1 MNADSVN
8 ASNFLE
14 VVNLAFFDANQQT
27 RSRHETA
34 LTNCMR
40 NNPTLFVTLCTNFFN
55 KDDIVINIRVTI
67 STILKLA
74 IKPTK
79 GNENLSI
86 WMVIPQE
93 TKTEIQETGLMNL
106 VDEND
111 LIKNAAASLVA
122 DVFACD
128 CLAEKQWIDL
138 LPNLRNNL
146 NHEDPNV
153 QKSAI
158 LTLGYICEVLH
169 QEKITTL
176 TDEQVD
182 AMITG
187 ICLGLK
193 KYDNKTIT
201 ALKALENSIN
211 FLTESIQKETVS
223 DFIMNLLM
231 NIHMEALKAG
241 DTNVVRQNILCL
253 VEICPLIYP
262 SFAKYHEVVFNNII
276 LAAGMNNKEVI
287 LVVNEFF
294 IAILKEELKN
304 QNFRFFQNFV
314 VRALEKILEALI
326 LLLPEEFDLNEPDD
340 NIDILDSSLL
350 AMTNMNKIYLEQF
363 TFGHLMKVI
372 SIYIEKNDDVS
383 KSVALLA
390 LESMLEVPQNQKVY
404 DTLFSV
410 FYGVTSIFSK
420 PNLRL
425 KMLTG
430 SILAKIAKYYP
441 GIFMED
447 RNFASVYPILMAQF
461 NQEARSF
468 KIIRL
473 VCRTFDNI
481 STNFEN
487 LSSHAKSQLI
497 VNHEPVIENLLRSV
511 NSPGV
516 SMFYIDLVYGTIMNL
531 IQYVVP
537 IENLSRWFMFYWE
550 SFQTIKN
557 NLRNEI
563 VKAKVDGIFIN
574 LNIIV
579 QTLILKNK
587 PLQLGENKNEQLGN
601 IFNEI
606 IQIFQSLNEMLPELL
621 LFLVSM
627 IELHPEVYQPFIQ
640 TFMREYLG
648 RAIEQKSHPELFQ
661 VGITCMGCLVKT
673 YGKNMEPYMQ
683 KLLPF
688 MVQSLGDSAMRK
700 ETKIHMFFTV
710 ADISAH
716 CPEATYANFDQIL
729 NLLEMA
735 FTAVLQL
742 QKLTDPENKSYTNS
756 LKETLID
763 MMLCIIHGL
772 FYQDQETPQMNSLRQ
787 FLPKVIEFAR
797 LTTGPDVELNIGY
810 NRDVLMLLM
819 DIYLKEKQSNI
830 VDQNLLLNLYKNLL
844 NYAHISDIKETLEEV
859 RRYLFDNKDPLSN
872 TNFG

>member
-14 VVNLAFFDANQQT
+14 VVRLAFFDANQQT

-34 LTNCMR
+34 LTTCMTTD
-40 NNPTLFVTLCTNFFN
+40 PTLFVNLCTTFFN
-55 KDDIVINIRVTI
+55 KDDIDLNIRITI

-79 GNENLSI
+79 GNETLSI
-86 WMVIPQE
+86 WMKISQE
-93 TKTEIQETGLMNL
+93 TKTAVQETGLMNL

-111 LIKNAAASLVA
+111 LIKNASASLVA

-128 CLAEKQWIDL
+128 CLFEKKWTDL

-169 QEKITTL
+169 QEKITSL

-193 KYDNKTIT
+193 QYDNKTIT
-201 ALKALENSIN
+201 ALRALENSIN

-231 NIHMEALKAG
+231 NIHMEALNAG
-241 DTNVVRQNILCL
+241 DAKVIRQNILCL
-253 VEICPLIYP
+253 TEICPLIYS
-262 SFAKYHEVVFNNII
+262 SFGKYHEVVFKNVVSSC
-276 LAAGMNNKEVI
+276 GMNNTEVLI
-287 LVVNEFF
+287 VVNEFF
-294 IAILKEELKN
+294 NAILKKEKKN
-304 QNFRFFQNFV
+304 QNFRFLQNFV
-314 VRALEKILEALI
+314 VGSLERILESLI
-326 LLLPEEFDLNEPDD
+326 LLLPEEFEFNDPDE
-340 NIDILDSSLL
+340 NIDILLSSLQM
-350 AMTNMNKIYLEQF
+350 MTNMNTIYLDF
-363 TFGHLMKVI
+363 TFDPLMNII

-390 LESMLEVPQNQKVY
+390 LESMLEVPPNQKVY

-410 FYGVTSIFSK
+410 FYGVTSLFAK
-420 PNLRL
+420 PNLRI
-425 KMLTG
+425 KMFTG
-430 SILAKIAKYYP
+430 SILAKIALHYP

-447 RNFASVYPILMAQF
+447 RNFASVYPILMSQF
-461 NQEARSF
+461 HHQPRNF
-468 KIIRL
+468 K
-473 VCRTFDNI
+473 VCQFVCKTFDNI
-481 STNFEN
+481 SNNFSKLEH
-487 LSSHAKSQLI
+487 HAKSQLI
-497 VNHEPVIENLLRSV
+497 VNHEPVIENLLNSLD
-511 NSPGV
+511 SPGV
-516 SMFYIDLVYGTIMNL
+516 TLFYIDLVYGTIINL
-531 IQYVVP
+531 IQFVVP
-537 IENLSRWFMFYWE
+537 IENLSRWFVFYWE
-550 SFQTIKN
+550 SFQKIKH
-557 NLRNEI
+557 NLHDEI
-563 VKAKVDGIFIN
+563 VKAKTDGIFIN

-587 PLQLGENKNEQLGN
+587 QLQLGENHKEQLGL

-606 IQIFQSLNEMLPELL
+606 IQIFQNFNEILPELL

-627 IELHPEVYQPFIQ
+627 IELEHQVYQPFIENL
-640 TFMREYLG
+640 MREYLG

-673 YGKNMEPYMQ
+673 YGTLMEPYMK

-688 MVQSLGDSAMRK
+688 MVQSLGDQAMRK
-700 ETKIHMFFTV
+700 ETKMHMFFTV

-716 CPEATYANFDQIL
+716 CPEATYANFGQIL
-729 NLLEMA
+729 ELLEMA

-742 QKLTDPENKSYTNS
+742 QKMTDSENVEYTKS

-763 MMLCIIHGL
+763 MILCIIHGL
-772 FYQDQETPQMNSLRQ
+772 FYQDNETPQMILLRQ
-787 FLPKVIEFAR
+787 FLPKVIEFIR
-797 LTTGPDVELNIGY
+797 LTTGPEIPFNVDY
-810 NRDVLMLLM
+810 NRDTLILLM
-819 DIYLKEKQSNI
+819 DIYLKEKNSNI
-830 VDQNLLLNLYKNLL
+830 VDQNLLLTIYKNLSS
-844 NYAHISDIKETLEEV
+844 YSHKTDIKETLDEV
-859 RRYLFDNKDPLSN
+859 KKYLFQNQDPLSQM
-872 TNFG
+872 NFG